1 MEVKAITRK
10 WGNSIAIVIP
20 REIIEKQ
27 RIKEDEEII
36 IKVEKKKPKAGVL
49 WGFGKGRF
57 KKSAQEIKDELRGG
71 WLSKSDREREEKW
84 RGQK

>member
-1 MEVKAITRK
+1 MEIKAIARK
-10 WGNSIAIVIP
+10 WGNSIAVVIP
-20 REIIEKQ
+20 KEIIERQ

-36 IKVEKKKPKAGVL
+36 IKVEKKKPKAGIL
-49 WGFGKGRF
+49 WGLGKGRF

-84 RGQK
+84 RSRK